1 MRRKGRGS
9 VTGFQLQTRGM
20 FRMSVEA
27 GESQR
32 EAETEEVGALLRG
45 GLLGYTDG
53 KWQRSHCSCKSH
65 LEA

>member
-1 MRRKGRGS
+1 
-9 VTGFQLQTRGM
+9 
-20 FRMSVEA
+20 MSVEA